1 MLHFHGLLSKFS
13 LAIAKLIELQ
23 RYLFWNYIGYNMSDG
38 LHYVQFFSH
47 SDFVSVKN
55 LVRMYKTATGILV
68 DYSL

>member
-13 LAIAKLIELQ
+13 LATAKLIELQ

-38 LHYVQFFSH
+38 HHYVQFFPH
-47 SDFVSVKN
+47 SDFVSVNN